1 MSEIGAA
8 ADVISGAVVAR
19 ALEPGAGEGDGHTHE
34 TACLNCKATL
44 TGPFCSA
51 CGQHAHVHRTL
62 SAFSHDVLHGVFHL
76 EGKVWRTLPVLAW
89 QPGRLTR
96 AYIEGQRARFVSP
109 MALFL
114 FSVFLMFAVISAL
127 GSPASIN
134 SDNVEQG
141 VSTGASKSAE
151 QVRKLEADRAAIV
164 AVRGNSETI
173 DRQLAAAR
181 EEATLLKSMA
191 ERGLVKG
198 SAVRISDDVPA
209 WLAAPL
215 RRAAADPEFLLYKVQ
230 NNAYKYSWALIP
242 ISLPFMWLLFP
253 FSRRFR
259 LYDHM
264 VFVTYSLAFMTLLVV
279 AASLLNAAGLGVL
292 AGFALM
298 LPPVHMY
305 RQLRGAYALTRVGAL
320 WRTLVLLL
328 CSLVVA
334 ALFIASLFALGLF

>member
-1 MSEIGAA
+1 MANASGTGVAA
-8 ADVISGAVVAR
+8 RSPDPRLYRRAAR
-19 ALEPGAGEGDGHTHE
+19 ALRLADG
-34 TACLNCKATL
+34 
-44 TGPFCSA
+44 S
-51 CGQHAHVHRTL
+51 V
-62 SAFSHDVLHGVFHL
+62 
-76 EGKVWRTLPVLAW
+76 PVLGVPDVRGD
-89 QPGRLTR
+89 QRTR
-96 AYIEGQRARFVSP
+96 K
-109 MALFL
+109 
-114 FSVFLMFAVISAL
+114 
-127 GSPASIN
+127 PAAIN
-134 SDNVEQG
+134 TNNVEE
-141 VSTGASKSAE
+141 GASKSAE

-164 AVRGNSETI
+164 AAKGNREKI

-181 EEATLLKSMA
+181 EEATLLKSIA
-191 ERGLVKG
+191 DRSLVKG

-279 AASLLNAAGLGVL
+279 AASLLEAAGLGVL
-292 AGFALM
+292 SGFALM

-305 RQLRGAYALTRVGAL
+305 RQLRGAYGLKRVGAL
-320 WRTLVLLL
+320 WKTLLL
-328 CSLVVA
+328 LLFSLVVA
-334 ALFIASLFALGLF
+334 ALFIASLFALGFF